1 MLDVSSLPAEPF
13 LFLCRELSDRS
24 QCETVQFDMLF
35 DVHLWVLSFTTQRKA
50 SPCHLLGVMAGIT
63 QLANSCSSA
72 GCGLMHLASEA
83 CTALLGITLSSA
95 TVRNSV
101 HTTCSVGDVPFF
113 LVERLPL
120 GGLDQACTHASRP
133 CWYSKAWELAK
144 EPCLALFLVIR
155 LSWLS
160 SSVPSFFS
168 LLVAWEFTPVCEI
181 NDADIAVFVTGSMFD
196 AYRLRSLP

>member
-1 MLDVSSLPAEPF
+1 
-13 LFLCRELSDRS
+13 
-24 QCETVQFDMLF
+24 MLF

-120 GGLDQACTHASRP
+120 GGLDAGQIAWQTTRRILISPCRLFSRF
-133 CWYSKAWELAK
+133 WWG
-144 EPCLALFLVIR
+144 FGQ
-155 LSWLS
+155 
-160 SSVPSFFS
+160 
-168 LLVAWEFTPVCEI
+168 CEH
-181 NDADIAVFVTGSMFD
+181 
-196 AYRLRSLP
+196 

>member
-83 CTALLGITLSSA
+83 CTALLEITLSCA
-95 TVRNSV
+95 TVRNSK
-101 HTTCSVGDVPFF
+101 HTACSVGDVPFF
-113 LVERLPL
+113 SGRAAAFRRARSSMHARKQAVLLLKSMGTCERTLLGSISRYQAFMVEL
-120 GGLDQACTHASRP
+120 
-133 CWYSKAWELAK
+133 
-144 EPCLALFLVIR
+144 
-155 LSWLS
+155 
-160 SSVPSFFS
+160 
-168 LLVAWEFTPVCEI
+168 
-181 NDADIAVFVTGSMFD
+181 
-196 AYRLRSLP
+196 